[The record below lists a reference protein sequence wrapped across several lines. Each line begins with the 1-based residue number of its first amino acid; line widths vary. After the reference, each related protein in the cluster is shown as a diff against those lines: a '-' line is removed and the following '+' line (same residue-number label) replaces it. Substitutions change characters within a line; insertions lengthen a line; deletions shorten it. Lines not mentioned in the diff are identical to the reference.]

1 MNRLAPRRCARAA
14 ESLLTRVA
22 LPSLAAAETAGD
34 FVERMNRQFADLALE
49 RNAAGWTQSAFIT
62 SDTQLLNAHA
72 DCSIDGTDVAGR
84 KSGAMLARRSSP
96 PWRDRFH
103 DVTGTWQ
110 MDASATMD
118 YSAPLRGWLA
128 EQNHRQQCGW

>member
-1 MNRLAPRRCARAA
+1 LN
-14 ESLLTRVA
+14 RVA
-22 LPSLAAAETAGD
+22 LPSLGAAETAGD

-72 DCSIDGTDVAGR
+72 DCSIYGNDAAGR
-84 KSGAMLARRSSP
+84 TFGAMLAGRSSP
-96 PWRDRFH
+96 PWQDRFH
-103 DVTGTWQ
+103 EVTGTWQ
-110 MDASATMD
+110 VDASATMG

-128 EQNHRQQCGW
+128 EQNNRQQCGW